1 MKISFSWLKQPS
13 LYGMLAITALLAL
26 FPFYWMYVVGSADN
40 SVIASIPPRV
50 TPGDNWPSTW
60 AHITEMFNIG
70 VVFRNSFVVSIVI
83 AVIQVFTSSLAG
95 FAFAKLR
102 FRGNQAL
109 FTLVLLF
116 LMIPVQLGIIPLYLL
131 MANLSLIDTLAALI
145 LPYLA
150 SVFGVFWMRQA
161 MVSNVPQELIDSG
174 AVDGAGFF
182 RIYWSLAF
190 PLVRSTAFVLGL
202 FAFLTAWNDFAWPLI
217 VTQTPDNFTAQV
229 AVSQLNSANNP
240 DYPTIIGGSLVM
252 AAPLMVLFVLT
263 AKQFVAGVMDGAV
276 KG

>member
-13 LYGMLAITALLAL
+13 LYGLLAVTALLAL

-40 SVIASIPPRV
+40 SVIAQVPPRV
-50 TPGDNWPSTW
+50 NPGDNWPGTW
-60 AHITEMFNIG
+60 AHINEMFDMLT
-70 VVFRNSFVVSIVI
+70 VFKNSFIVSITV
-83 AVIQVFTSSLAG
+83 AVLQVFTSSLAG

-102 FRGNQAL
+102 FSSNNKL
-109 FTLVLLF
+109 FVLVLLF
-116 LMIPVQLGIIPLYLL
+116 LMIPTQLGIIPLYLL
-131 MANLSLIDTLAALI
+131 MAKLGLVNTLLALI

-182 RIYWSLAF
+182 RIFWSLAF
-190 PLVRSTAFVLGL
+190 PLIRSTAFVLGL
-202 FAFLTAWNDFAWPLI
+202 FAFLTTWNDFAWPLI
-217 VTQTPDNFTAQV
+217 IVQTPENFTAQV
-229 AVSQLNSANNP
+229 AVSQLNSANAP

-263 AKQFVAGVMDGAV
+263 AKQFVSGVMDGAV

>member
-13 LYGMLAITALLAL
+13 LYGMLAIVALLSI
-26 FPFYWMYVVGSADN
+26 FPFYWMYVIGSSTNAA
-40 SVIASIPPRV
+40 IATVPPTV
-50 TPGDNWPSTW
+50 VPGDQWNNTFN
-60 AHITEMFNIG
+60 HIMGMFDIWT
-70 VVFRNSFVVSIVI
+70 VYRNSFIVSIVI
-83 AVIQVFTSSLAG
+83 AVVQVFTSTLAG

-102 FRGNQAL
+102 FRGNNAL
-109 FTLVLLF
+109 FGLTMAF

-131 MANLSLIDTLAALI
+131 MANLSLVDTLAALI

-174 AVDGAGFF
+174 QMDGASFF
-182 RIYWSLAF
+182 RVYWAIAL
-190 PLVRSTAFVLGL
+190 PMVRSTAFVLGL

-217 VTQTPDNFTAQV
+217 ITQTPGNFTAQV
-229 AVSQLNSANNP
+229 AVSQLNAANNP
-240 DYPTIIGGSLVM
+240 SYPAILGGSLVM
-252 AAPLMVLFVLT
+252 AMPLIVLFVVT

>member
-13 LYGMLAITALLAL
+13 LYGMLIAVALLSI
-26 FPFYWMYVVGSADN
+26 FPFYWMYVIGSSTNAA
-40 SVIASIPPRV
+40 IATVPPTV
-50 TPGDNWPSTW
+50 VPGDQWNNTFS
-60 AHITEMFNIG
+60 HIMEMFDIWT
-70 VVFRNSFVVSIVI
+70 VYRNSFVVSIVV
-83 AVIQVFTSSLAG
+83 AVVQVFTSTLAG
-95 FAFAKLR
+95 FSFAKLR
-102 FRGNQAL
+102 FRGNNAL
-109 FTLVLLF
+109 FGLTMAF

-131 MANLSLIDTLAALI
+131 MANLSLVDTLAALI

-174 AVDGAGFF
+174 QMDGASFF
-182 RIYWSLAF
+182 RVYWSIAL
-190 PLVRSTAFVLGL
+190 PMVRSTAFVLGL

-217 VTQTPDNFTAQV
+217 ITQTPANFTAQV
-229 AVSQLNSANNP
+229 AVSQLNAANNP
-240 DYPTIIGGSLVM
+240 SYPAILGGSLVM
-252 AAPLMVLFVLT
+252 AMPLIVLFVVT

>member
-13 LYGMLAITALLAL
+13 LYGMLAIVALLSI
-26 FPFYWMYVVGSADN
+26 FPFYWMYVVGSSTNAA
-40 SVIASIPPRV
+40 IATVPPTV
-50 TPGDNWPSTW
+50 VPGDQWNNTFN
-60 AHITEMFNIG
+60 HIMGMFDIWT
-70 VVFRNSFVVSIVI
+70 VYRNSFIVSIVV
-83 AVIQVFTSSLAG
+83 AVIQVFTSTLAG

-102 FRGNQAL
+102 FRGNNAL
-109 FTLVLLF
+109 FGLTMAF

-131 MANLSLIDTLAALI
+131 MAQLSLIDTLAALI

-174 AVDGAGFF
+174 QMDGASFF
-182 RIYWSLAF
+182 RVYWAIAL
-190 PLVRSTAFVLGL
+190 PMVRSTAFVLGL

-217 VTQTPDNFTAQV
+217 ITQTPGNFTAQV
-229 AVSQLNSANNP
+229 AVSQLNAANNP
-240 DYPTIIGGSLVM
+240 SYPSILGGSLVM
-252 AAPLMVLFVLT
+252 AMPLIVLFVVT